1 VGGTE
6 EIKSDLSTFKQPH
19 VKKSLFDSPLK
30 KGRKNNKFNKI
41 NHMKQPEN
49 NVAKF
54 AFYYILSL
62 IALIFAALSAG
73 MIIFQIINKNITDVI
88 VQRASDFSPDQLKF
102 AISALIISA
111 PIFYVATWRIYKN
124 LFSGAFNKDSGTRK
138 WLTYFVLLVSSVVM
152 LGWLIAIVNNF
163 LDGELTVK
171 FILKALT
178 AIGLAAAI
186 FTFYYYDIKRKKV
199 AGEKDEVIRI
209 YFYSSLAAAVII
221 FASGLSIME
230 SPQKTRDRKM
240 DNAVLE
246 NFEEIDMAIADYYS
260 DNEKL
265 PDNLERIKSE
275 FSYITDED
283 LKNSATGEK
292 YDYKIKRENIYE
304 LCATFKISNKDSES
318 YDIYQDRW
326 PHDVGYQC
334 LSQRV
339 SKSK

>member
-1 VGGTE
+1 MT
-6 EIKSDLSTFKQPH
+6 K
-19 VKKSLFDSPLK
+19 
-30 KGRKNNKFNKI
+30 
-41 NHMKQPEN
+41 PEN
-49 NVAKF
+49 NAAKF

-73 MIIFQIINKNITDVI
+73 MIIFQIINKNIADVI

-111 PIFYVATWRIYKN
+111 PIFYVATWQIYKN
-124 LFSGAFNKDSGTRK
+124 LFSGAFDKDSGVRK
-138 WLTYFVLLVSSVVM
+138 WLTYLVLLISSVVM

-178 AIGLAAAI
+178 AVGIAAGI
-186 FTFYYYDIKRKKV
+186 FTFYYYDIKRDKF
-199 AGEKDEVIRI
+199 AGEKNKIIRI
-209 YFYSSLAAAVII
+209 YFYGSLAAVII
-221 FASGLSIME
+221 VFITGLFIME

-246 NFEEIDMAIADYYS
+246 NFDDIDRAIGTYYK

-265 PDNLERIKSE
+265 PDNLEKIKSE
-275 FSYITDED
+275 FSYITNKD
-283 LKNSATGEK
+283 LENSATGEK
-292 YDYKIKRENIYE
+292 YEYKIKRENIYE
-304 LCATFKISNKDSES
+304 LCATFKTFNKEDEE
-318 YDIYQDRW
+318 YNNYQDDDW
-326 PHDVGYQC
+326 PHDTGYQC

-339 SKSK
+339 SKIK